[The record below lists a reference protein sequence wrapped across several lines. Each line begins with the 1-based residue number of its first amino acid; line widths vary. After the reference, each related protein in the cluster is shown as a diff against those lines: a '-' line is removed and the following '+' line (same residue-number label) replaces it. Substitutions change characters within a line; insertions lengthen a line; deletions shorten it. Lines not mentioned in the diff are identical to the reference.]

1 VIAALPEA
9 VGRVLDDARCRE
21 AAVDLG
27 AQMAAL
33 PTADAAAAAL
43 VARFA

>member
-1 VIAALPEA
+1 

-21 AAVDLG
+21 AAAGLG
-27 AQMAAL
+27 AQMAGL

-43 VARFA
+43 VARCA